1 MIQLDENLVKEE
13 IKEQV
18 QQILKDTTELWLW
31 DVETL
36 AKKMSMSN
44 AFVEEEF
51 LRDPRMK
58 RIEIRKSRK
67 RWYQVDEAKKVI
79 QEIMNEW

>member
-18 QQILKDTTELWLW
+18 QLILKDTNELWLW

-36 AKKMSMSN
+36 VRKMCMSN

-58 RIEIRKSRK
+58 RIELKKSRK
-67 RWYQVDEAKKVI
+67 RWYQVDEAKRVI